1 MTFYQRIWIYWPVMS
16 TQYIL
21 VDLIPIDWMLTFYQY
36 FLVGLLPTNW
46 KLTYCQVD
54 FLQTHLWNLPSSVK
68 IYSFFY
74 IVGLKKILSQK
85 SICYEKSRY
94 LLMWKDM
101 APWTKGG
108 SSKIFRSPNFCEK
121 VTFRMYLD
129 TYFFLKS
136 FW

>member
-54 FLQTHLWNLPSSVK
+54 FLQTHLWNLPSSIK

-74 IVGLKKILSQK
+74 IVGLKSIRYQK
-85 SICYEKSRY
+85 SKY
-94 LLMWKDM
+94 LLMWKNISTLIF
-101 APWTKGG
+101 APKLNNLWLLLCHGFWGPLELYSFSKMTK
-108 SSKIFRSPNFCEK
+108 N
-121 VTFRMYLD
+121 LD
-129 TYFFLKS
+129 S
-136 FW
+136 WP